1 MRLSKSVFGVVVEAH
16 TSYPI
21 LRHHSTISGIAFLF
35 MLLPDFLMASM
46 TPKLVCNVFKAATA
60 SCGIDEW
67 EYVGEELLLLLAYC
81 VSAACHRCGCGEEA
95 PRWGERLT
103 EEERQD
109 GV

>member
-46 TPKLVCNVFKAATA
+46 TAKLVCSVFKAATA

-67 EYVGEELLLLLAYC
+67 EYAVEELLLAYC

-95 PRWGERLT
+95 PRWGERLA
-103 EEERQD
+103 EEGRQG